1 MNNVLID
8 FRKSKKEGKKY
19 EIILLIDGKKRSIHF
34 GSNVSKTFVEGAT
47 IEKRNNYL
55 KRHSVNEDWNYI
67 NPGSLSAGILWG
79 DSNDIQENLKDYMK
93 EFNIKENIIKG
104 GATPKNKRLYEKVKK
119 MMDEIYSKPS
129 AYKSGAI
136 VKKYKELGGEYIE
149 DKKPKNL
156 ARWFKEEWEN
166 VASKDEYPVL
176 RPTKIINKK
185 TPLTVKEIPVN
196 ELIKQV
202 KLKQVIK
209 GDKNLPKFKTYL

>member
-1 MNNVLID
+1 MTNLLID
-8 FRKSKKEGKKY
+8 FRKSRRKGKKY

-79 DSNDIQENLKDYMK
+79 DSNDIQENLMDYMK
-93 EFNIKENIIKG
+93 EFNIKENLIKG

-156 ARWFKEEWEN
+156 ARWFKEEWKN
-166 VASKDEYPVL
+166 VASKGEYPVL
-176 RPTKIINKK
+176 
-185 TPLTVKEIPVN
+185 
-196 ELIKQV
+196 
-202 KLKQVIK
+202 
-209 GDKNLPKFKTYL
+209 